1 MTENGSELGLS
12 ALESYPS
19 STCCCRSI
27 TLAPVAFA
35 LDTWGAFSPIFTR
48 KRAAGP
54 NKPQHSCCALFQCIR
69 YRLYLYQHAFFFFFL
84 LKASLFISVSSYF
97 FVCLFVFRNKNVSHI
112 SSWRP
117 VKMQTW
123 VQAGGP
129 AW

>member
-69 YRLYLYQHAFFFFFL
+69 YRLYLYQHAFFFFFTESKFVHFSFFL
-84 LKASLFISVSSYF
+84 LF
-97 FVCLFVFRNKNVSHI
+97 CLFVCFQK
-112 SSWRP
+112 
-117 VKMQTW
+117 
-123 VQAGGP
+123 
-129 AW
+129 